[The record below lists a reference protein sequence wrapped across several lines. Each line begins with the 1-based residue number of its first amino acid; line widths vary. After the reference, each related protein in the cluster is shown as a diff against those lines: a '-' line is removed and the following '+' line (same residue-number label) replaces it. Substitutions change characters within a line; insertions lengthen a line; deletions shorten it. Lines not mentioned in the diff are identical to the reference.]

1 MGEKEKMVWS
11 PVWLN
16 VLQTIVWLPFK
27 SHAQSSFDK
36 NVLLSNPYS
45 KMVGFCFGLA
55 MPTLGWYTTL
65 LLHYTAAACSQ
76 CITEQVI
83 TPTRLG
89 RKSRRNFAVVT
100 FAVAPFAIKPK
111 MPL

>member
-55 MPTLGWYTTL
+55 IPTLDWYTTVILETKVTTL
-65 LLHYTAAACSQ
+65 LARHSYR
-76 CITEQVI
+76 I
-83 TPTRLG
+83 
-89 RKSRRNFAVVT
+89 
-100 FAVAPFAIKPK
+100 
-111 MPL
+111 

>member
-55 MPTLGWYTTL
+55 IPTLDWYTTL
-65 LLHYTAAACSQ
+65 ALAALESKLQPRKPVHFLLL
-76 CITEQVI
+76 
-83 TPTRLG
+83 TPT
-89 RKSRRNFAVVT
+89 T
-100 FAVAPFAIKPK
+100 
-111 MPL
+111 

>member
-55 MPTLGWYTTL
+55 IPTLDWYTTL
-65 LLHYTAAACSQ
+65 AVKDWTVS
-76 CITEQVI
+76 I
-83 TPTRLG
+83 
-89 RKSRRNFAVVT
+89 VVT
-100 FAVAPFAIKPK
+100 NWTVFFQKIPRWLLIGPCA
-111 MPL
+111 

>member
-1 MGEKEKMVWS
+1 MVWT

-55 MPTLGWYTTL
+55 IPTLDWYTTL
-65 LLHYTAAACSQ
+65 VEKLSSTSRVISVGPTILKKEFILQHKLREDMSIVCLGPLL
-76 CITEQVI
+76 
-83 TPTRLG
+83 
-89 RKSRRNFAVVT
+89 
-100 FAVAPFAIKPK
+100 
-111 MPL
+111 

>member
-1 MGEKEKMVWS
+1 M
-11 PVWLN
+11 WLN

-55 MPTLGWYTTL
+55 IPTLDWYTTL
-65 LLHYTAAACSQ
+65 VMGGFFAAAAGKLNHQ
-76 CITEQVI
+76 ALVPDQA
-83 TPTRLG
+83 TPKNTG
-89 RKSRRNFAVVT
+89 AGVE
-100 FAVAPFAIKPK
+100 
-111 MPL
+111 